1 MARRRS
7 RDNKEQRPHRCIWPL
22 LPPAPAAAPP
32 PPPPAVV
39 TTTVVACCEEFF
51 DRLSVRTVA
60 FNARL
65 ATFALSAVHFHY
77 GKRLLLLPLLCLLA
91 RSTNDREDALLL
103 LLLRWLLFIL
113 LFLSGSA
120 RAAVELAQL
129 K

>member
-65 ATFALSAVHFHY
+65 ATFALSAGHFHY
-77 GKRLLLLPLLCLLA
+77 GKRLLVLLLFLLA

-103 LLLRWLLFIL
+103 LFLLLLLIL

-120 RAAVELAQL
+120 RVAVELAQL